1 MKTEELLH
9 QRASV
14 HGNAVNQFSVAQE
27 LKRTFE
33 HWLRQND
40 FYISIE
46 HSIDGQMIKEGL
58 DMTATKLSRILVGD
72 CTFDDH
78 WRDIGGYNTIVANH
92 FKKEEK

>member
-1 MKTEELLH
+1 MKTEELLE

-14 HGNAVNQFSVAQE
+14 HGDALDQFQVSQD
-27 LKRTFE
+27 LKKIFQTLLE
-33 HWLRQND
+33 GND
-40 FYISIE
+40 FYKQATWPE
-46 HSIDGQMIKEGL
+46 QCMINEGL

-92 FKKEEK
+92 FKKEEKK